1 MTSEDRAAG
10 TNLTD
15 KNIHLATQVA
25 DQANHVVTKDAAI
38 ATMKKLIHQLQGKIK
53 TLKINQ
59 SGQVTKKPDA
69 LGYKKVNWWS
79 NP

>member
-1 MTSEDRAAG
+1 M
-10 TNLTD
+10 
-15 KNIHLATQVA
+15 
-25 DQANHVVTKDAAI
+25 VTKDAAI

-69 LGYKKVNWWS
+69 LGYKKVNW
-79 NP
+79 